1 VAYTGF
7 KPSLNR
13 SGTSVDEAITI
24 PAGGAVLVKR
34 AGDVHDLTF
43 RPQYLAQ

>member
-1 VAYTGF
+1 MGY

-13 SGTSVDEAITI
+13 TGSNVDDSISI